1 MSHEQRTMIAKTVF
15 DLANLVSIA
24 LVFGQFASSQAF
36 SIKVFLLGI
45 MVTSSLYTGGFI
57 LSMEKGGDE
66 KNEWSHYHIA
76 VAAGTGSYYQH
87 CSVGRLPTTEQR
99 NSS

>member
-24 LVFGQFASSQAF
+24 LVFGQFVSSQAF

-45 MVTSSLYTGGFI
+45 MVASAQVVSIGLLLLGILTTLALYGVAHLF
-57 LSMEKGGDE
+57 
-66 KNEWSHYHIA
+66 Y
-76 VAAGTGSYYQH
+76 VAA
-87 CSVGRLPTTEQR
+87 RWREQ
-99 NSS
+99 NIP